1 MGMNPASAEIKER
14 FMRKHMKQ
22 EIRGKRIILREQRE
36 EDVPFYT
43 YWFNQP
49 KVMFQC
55 GFEKP
60 IIEEEMKTCITVNH
74 KSKDSVWFTI
84 TDLDGNIIGETG
96 LLRMFPAWHQTDLT
110 IIIPDPKMQH
120 KGYGTEAIRI
130 MLDMA
135 FHQYDMHRVSIGVV
149 GLNTDALAFYKK
161 IGFKQEGIQE
171 EAYYYNNTYSDFI
184 MMRILSHE
192 WK

>member
-1 MGMNPASAEIKER
+1 
-14 FMRKHMKQ
+14 
-22 EIRGKRIILREQRE
+22 
-36 EDVPFYT
+36 
-43 YWFNQP
+43 
-49 KVMFQC
+49 MFQC

-60 IIEEEMKTCITVNH
+60 TDEEEVKTCINVDH
-74 KSKDSVWFTI
+74 KSENSVWFTI

-135 FHQYDMHRVSIGVV
+135 FNRYEMHRVSIGVV
-149 GLNTDALAFYKK
+149 GLNTDALEFYKK
-161 IGFKQEGIQE
+161 IGFKQEGILE
-171 EAYYYNNTYSDFI
+171 EAYYYNNEYSDFI

>member
-1 MGMNPASAEIKER
+1 
-14 FMRKHMKQ
+14 MKQ
-22 EIRGKRIILREQRE
+22 EIRGEKVILREQRE
-36 EDVPFYT
+36 EDAPYFT

-49 KVMFQC
+49 QVMFQC

-60 IIEEEMKTCITVNH
+60 ASEEEIRKTITVSH
-74 KSKDSVWFTI
+74 KREDSVWYTI

-110 IIIPDPKMQH
+110 IIIPDPEMQH

-130 MLDMA
+130 ILDMA
-135 FHQYDMHRVSIGVV
+135 FKKYEMHRVSIGVV
-149 GLNTDALAFYKK
+149 GLNTDALAFYRK
-161 IGFKQEGIQE
+161 IGFKQEGILE
-171 EAYYYNNTYSDFI
+171 EAYYWNNEYSDFV
-184 MMRILSHE
+184 MMRILSQE

>member
-1 MGMNPASAEIKER
+1 MNK
-14 FMRKHMKQ
+14 
-22 EIRGKRIILREQRE
+22 EIRGKNVILREQRE
-36 EDVPFYT
+36 EDAPFFA

-49 KVMFQC
+49 EIMFQC

-60 IIEEEMKTCITVNH
+60 TDEEEIKTYINVYH
-74 KSKDSVWFTI
+74 RSEDSVWFTI

-96 LLRMFPAWHQTDLT
+96 LLRMFPAWHCTDLT

-120 KGYGTEAIRI
+120 KGYGTEVIRI

-135 FHQYDMHRVSIGVV
+135 FNKYEMNRVAIGVV
-149 GLNTDALAFYKK
+149 GLNTEALAFYRK

-171 EAYYYNNTYSDFI
+171 QGYFYNNEFSDFI
-184 MMRILSHE
+184 MMRILRCE

>member
-1 MGMNPASAEIKER
+1 MN
-14 FMRKHMKQ
+14 Q
-22 EIRGKRIILREQRE
+22 EIRGEKVILREQRE
-36 EDVPFYT
+36 EDAPYFT

-49 KVMFQC
+49 QVMFQC

-60 IIEEEMKTCITVNH
+60 ASEEEIRKTITVSH
-74 KSKDSVWFTI
+74 KREDSVWYTI

-110 IIIPDPKMQH
+110 IIIPDPEMQH

-130 MLDMA
+130 ILDMA
-135 FHQYDMHRVSIGVV
+135 FKKYEMHRVSIGVV
-149 GLNTDALAFYKK
+149 GLNTDALAFYRK
-161 IGFKQEGIQE
+161 IGFKQEGILE
-171 EAYYYNNTYSDFI
+171 EAYYRNNEYSDFV
-184 MMRILSHE
+184 MMRILSQE

>member
-1 MGMNPASAEIKER
+1 MKKEV
-14 FMRKHMKQ
+14 
-22 EIRGKRIILREQRE
+22 RGKRIILREQRE

-49 KVMFQC
+49 QVMFQC

-60 IIEEEMKTCITVNH
+60 TTEEEMKTCITVNH

-84 TDLDGNIIGETG
+84 TDLGGNLIGETG

-110 IIIPDPKMQH
+110 IIIPNPGMQH
-120 KGYGTEAIRI
+120 KGYGTGAIRI
-130 MLDMA
+130 MLDRA
-135 FHQYDMHRVSIGVV
+135 VHEYYMHRVSIGSVV
-149 GLNTDALAFYKK
+149 LNTDALEFYKK
-161 IGFKQEGIQE
+161 IGFKQEGILE
-171 EAYYYNNTYSDFI
+171 EAYYYNNEYSDFV

>member
-1 MGMNPASAEIKER
+1 MGLKPASAEIKER
-14 FMRKHMKQ
+14 FMRKHMDQ

-60 IIEEEMKTCITVNH
+60 TTEEEMKTCITVNH

>member
-1 MGMNPASAEIKER
+1 
-14 FMRKHMKQ
+14 
-22 EIRGKRIILREQRE
+22 
-36 EDVPFYT
+36 
-43 YWFNQP
+43 
-49 KVMFQC
+49 MFQC

-60 IIEEEMKTCITVNH
+60 ASEEEIRKTITVSH
-74 KSKDSVWFTI
+74 KREDSVWYTI

-110 IIIPDPKMQH
+110 IIIPDPEMQH

-135 FHQYDMHRVSIGVV
+135 FKKYEMHRVSIGVV
-149 GLNTDALAFYKK
+149 GLNTDALAFYRK
-161 IGFKQEGIQE
+161 IGFKQEGILE
-171 EAYYYNNTYSDFI
+171 EAYYWNNEYSDFV
-184 MMRILSHE
+184 MMRILSRE

>member
-1 MGMNPASAEIKER
+1 MN
-14 FMRKHMKQ
+14 Q
-22 EIRGKRIILREQRE
+22 EIRGKKIILREQRE
-36 EDVPFYT
+36 EDAPYFT
-43 YWFNQP
+43 YCFNQP

-60 IIEEEMKTCITVNH
+60 ASEEEIRKTITVSH
-74 KSKDSVWFTI
+74 KREDSVWYTI

-110 IIIPDPKMQH
+110 IIIPDPEMQH

-130 MLDMA
+130 ILDMA
-135 FHQYDMHRVSIGVV
+135 FKKYEMHRVSIGVV
-149 GLNTDALAFYKK
+149 GLNTDALAFYRK
-161 IGFKQEGIQE
+161 IGFKQEGILE
-171 EAYYYNNTYSDFI
+171 EAYYWNNEYSDFV
-184 MMRILSHE
+184 MMRILSQE

>member
-1 MGMNPASAEIKER
+1 MNQA
-14 FMRKHMKQ
+14 
-22 EIRGKRIILREQRE
+22 IRGKKVILREQRE
-36 EDVPFYT
+36 EDAPYFT

-49 KVMFQC
+49 QVMFQC

-60 IIEEEMKTCITVNH
+60 ASEEEIRKTITVSH
-74 KSKDSVWFTI
+74 KREDSVWYTI

-110 IIIPDPKMQH
+110 IIIPDPEMQH

-130 MLDMA
+130 ILDMA
-135 FHQYDMHRVSIGVV
+135 FKKYEMHRVSIGVV
-149 GLNTDALAFYKK
+149 GLNTDALAFYRK
-161 IGFKQEGIQE
+161 IGFKQEGILE
-171 EAYYYNNTYSDFI
+171 EAYYWNNEYSDFV
-184 MMRILSHE
+184 MMRILSQE

>member
-14 FMRKHMKQ
+14 FMRKHMDQ

-60 IIEEEMKTCITVNH
+60 TTEEEMKTCITVNH